1 MTCIKIHVYLNNGNT
16 IHEHHNLLEKL
27 QHINIE
33 STKPIPS
40 HFHKN
45 FRHLMSTF

>member
-1 MTCIKIHVYLNNGNT
+1 MYKIHVYLNNGNT

-33 STKPIPS
+33 STKPTPS
-40 HFHKN
+40 HEQCN
-45 FRHLMSTF
+45 YYVIARE